1 MQHTCIYLSM
11 CYIHIRCNFVA
22 VVHFQHSQQKHFD
35 MCKTCEINGVLME
48 LIPLTEEEIQSSPLP
63 QFWTENL
70 MDFHPDL
77 LLRAQAA
84 MAWAKREGFETN
96 MKAHLSALG
105 KGFVIHFCRSSFEP
119 AIGATFYDLRKKGLD
134 AIEELAI
141 FYGDRVSSVV
151 WDAFAHLAVR
161 EEPEEKRSILK
172 EQDTLPHHYGIVDT
186 ALHAAGKVY
195 TFMMHVQS
203 VFFKHTG
210 MILVHNCD
218 CNCSLL
224 NLKKVDGQVVFNLQ
238 KSEIL
243 EPTQSLFTHLLAE
256 GHLILDQ
263 KLPFEFS
270 VTEEAKLLFG

>member
-1 MQHTCIYLSM
+1 
-11 CYIHIRCNFVA
+11 
-22 VVHFQHSQQKHFD
+22 
-35 MCKTCEINGVLME
+35 MCKDCEINGIQMNL
-48 LIPLTEEEIQSSPLP
+48 LPLAEEEIQNAPLP
-63 QFWTENL
+63 KFWQENL
-70 MDFHPDL
+70 MDFYPDL
-77 LLRAQAA
+77 LLRARAA
-84 MAWAKREGFETN
+84 MAWAVRANCEQNFR
-96 MKAHLSALG
+96 AHLSALG
-105 KGFVIHFCRSSFEP
+105 KGFKSPFDRTKFEP
-119 AIGATFYDLRKKGLD
+119 KPNATFYELRKKGLD
-134 AIEELAI
+134 AISELAI

-151 WDAFAHLAVR
+151 WDSFAHLAVR

-186 ALHAAGKVY
+186 ALHASGKVY

-224 NLKKVDGQVVFNLQ
+224 NLKKVEGSVVFNLQ
-238 KSEIL
+238 KNEIA

-256 GHLILDQ
+256 GHLILDR

-270 VTEEAKLLFG
+270 ITEDAKLLFG